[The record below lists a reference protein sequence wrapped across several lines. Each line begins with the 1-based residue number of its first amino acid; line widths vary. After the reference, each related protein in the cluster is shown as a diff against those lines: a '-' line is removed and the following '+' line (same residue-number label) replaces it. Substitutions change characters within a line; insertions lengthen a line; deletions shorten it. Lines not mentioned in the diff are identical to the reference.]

1 VPTVAAAVA
10 FNFGVRR
17 LGAAT
22 GTLFI
27 NCVPISALLIATAL
41 GQPPGAQEILGAVL
55 VGLAL
60 VVTTWPVRSGSS
72 VPLRQCGATS

>member
-1 VPTVAAAVA
+1 
-10 FNFGVRR
+10 
-17 LGAAT
+17 
-22 GTLFI
+22 
-27 NCVPISALLIATAL
+27 VPISALLIATAL